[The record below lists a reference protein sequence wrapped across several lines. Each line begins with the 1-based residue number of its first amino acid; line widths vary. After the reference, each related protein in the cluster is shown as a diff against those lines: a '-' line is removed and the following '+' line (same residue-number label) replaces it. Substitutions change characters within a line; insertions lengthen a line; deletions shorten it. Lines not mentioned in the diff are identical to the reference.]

1 MHVHV
6 SLVTSFV
13 TFLSVIII
21 GAFWRLLSMRLSE
34 TSIGKA
40 MAFVY

>member
-1 MHVHV
+1 MHIHV
-6 SLVTSFV
+6 SLMTAFV

-21 GAFWRLLSMRLSE
+21 GAFWRLLSMRMAE